1 MPTATCFGMTQDAIN
16 ELIAKRVEEALKAY
30 DTAKNPGTET
40 EMENEQQDENV
51 KANGGN
57 GNGNGNGN
65 RNPNV
70 NNRDAI
76 RISNNLM
83 DQKLKGYAIKNAKNK
98 RRFDN
103 SSRDNR
109 GQQQQPFK
117 RQNINGQNVARANMV
132 GNNVERK
139 RYVGALPYCNQ
150 CIMHHEG
157 PCMVI
162 CGNYNK
168 VGHMTRDFRTTVTA
182 TAQRALVGNQTSVTC
197 HIIVV
202 RAENYPPMLEKS
214 MYDSR
219 AICIRLFIKGKKNGR
234 MMLDSIDNGPLVYP
248 TIK

>member
-1 MPTATCFGMTQDAIN
+1 MPTATRSGMTQDAIN
-16 ELIAKRVEEALKAY
+16 KLIAKRVEEALKAY

-57 GNGNGNGN
+57 GN
-65 RNPNV
+65 
-70 NNRDAI
+70 DAI

-83 DQKLKGYAIKNAKNK
+83 DQKLKGYAIKNAENK

-150 CIMHHEG
+150 CIMHHEA

-168 VGHMTRDFRTTVTA
+168 VGHMTRDFRTAVTA
-182 TAQRALVGNQTSVTC
+182 TAQRALLGNQTGVTC
-197 HIIVV
+197 
-202 RAENYPPMLEKS
+202 
-214 MYDSR
+214 
-219 AICIRLFIKGKKNGR
+219 CKK
-234 MMLDSIDNGPLVYP
+234 D
-248 TIK
+248 